1 MSGEEMT
8 GEAVERL
15 VVKLAE
21 EGHPPSMI
29 GILLRDLYG
38 VGSVKKATGKSLT
51 QILEEKGLA
60 RPLPEDLANLIRRAL
75 RMQRHLEKNRKD
87 KVTRRS
93 LEITEQRIR
102 KLAQYYVR
110 KGKLPKGWKYEREKA
125 ALLLR

>member
-1 MSGEEMT
+1 MAEE
-8 GEAVERL
+8 GREVEELVLRL
-15 VVKLAE
+15 AR
-21 EGHPPSMI
+21 EGHPPSRI
-29 GILLRDLYG
+29 GILLRDLHG
-38 VGSVKKATGKSLT
+38 VGSVKKATGKSIT
-51 QILEEKGLA
+51 QILEEGGMR

-102 KLAQYYVR
+102 KLARYYVR
-110 KGKLPKGWKYEREKA
+110 TGKLPKDWRYERERA